1 MGSPLPAPQPSPRGR
16 GGKTEN
22 HMSTYLAPLKEFQFL
37 LETVAPIAELSK
49 LPHFADATP
58 DTVHAILEESA
69 KFATNVLDPLNWSGD
84 QEGSK
89 HNPADNSVSTPT
101 GFKAAYDGYREMG
114 GAGLPMPANF
124 GGLGMPR
131 SVVTLTDE
139 MLHASNMGFGLMPM
153 LTQGA
158 IEAILLAG
166 SDELK
171 ATFVEKMVS
180 GEWTGTMNLTE
191 PQAGSDLSLVKT
203 RAEPQPDGS
212 YRVFGTKIFITYGE
226 HDWADNI
233 IHLVLARLPDA
244 PPGVKGISLLVVPK
258 FRVNK
263 DGTIG
268 ARNDAKCISIEHKMG
283 IHASPTAVMQ
293 FGDAGG
299 ATGYIVG
306 EPNRGLEYMFIMM
319 NLARFGVGLQG
330 VGIAERAYQRAVSF
344 ARERVQSRDVG
355 APREPSAPIIRH
367 PDVRRMLL
375 RMRAQTEAARALA
388 MATAY
393 AIDLAEAHPDA
404 DVRAAQQAFVEF
416 MIPVHKGW
424 ATEMCQEAT
433 YLGIQVHGGMGF
445 IEETG
450 AAQYYRDARITTI
463 YEGTTAIQAND
474 LVGRKMAREGGATA
488 KAVIASMRALAKE
501 LAASNNA
508 HLKVTHAK
516 FVSGIDAVERAV
528 EFNLATFN
536 SNVRAS
542 FAGSV
547 PMIKLFGIVCGAW
560 QLARVAL
567 EAEKRIN
574 AGHADK
580 AFYEAKLSTMRF
592 FADTMIPEAIAAADT
607 IVNGSEGTLA
617 LAEAS
622 F

>member
-1 MGSPLPAPQPSPRGR
+1 MHL
-16 GGKTEN
+16 
-22 HMSTYLAPLKEFQFL
+22 L
-37 LETVAPIAELSK
+37 LETVAPIAELCK
-49 LPHFADATP
+49 LPHFADATL

-69 KFATNVLDPLNWSGD
+69 KFASEVLCPLNWSGD
-84 QEGSK
+84 QEGAR
-89 HNPADNSVSTPT
+89 HNPADNSVATPK
-101 GFKAAYDGYREMG
+101 GFKAAYHGYRAMG
-114 GAGLPMPANF
+114 GTGLPMPHDF
-124 GGLGMPR
+124 GGMGMPR

-139 MLHASNMGFGLMPM
+139 MLHSSNMGFGLLPM

-171 ATFVEKMVS
+171 ATYLEKMVS

-191 PQAGSDLSLVKT
+191 PQAGSDLALVKT
-203 RAEPQPDGS
+203 RAEPQPDGT
-212 YRVFGTKIFITYGE
+212 YKVFGTKIFITYGE
-226 HDWADNI
+226 HDWAENI
-233 IHLVLARLPDA
+233 VHLVLARLPDA

-258 FRVNK
+258 FLVNK
-263 DGTIG
+263 DGSIG
-268 ARNDAKCISIEHKMG
+268 ARNDAKCISIEHKLG
-283 IHASPTAVMQ
+283 IHASPTSVMQ
-293 FGDAGG
+293 YGDAGG

-330 VGIAERAYQRAVSF
+330 IGISERAYQHAVAF

-355 APREPSAPIIRH
+355 APKEPSVPIIRH
-367 PDVRRMLL
+367 PDVRRMLM

-393 AIDLAEAHPDA
+393 AFDLAEAHPDA
-404 DVRAAQQAFVEF
+404 AVRASNHAFVDL
-416 MIPVHKGW
+416 MIPIHKGW
-424 ATEMCQEAT
+424 ATEMSQEVT
-433 YLGIQVHGGMGF
+433 YLGVQVHGGMGF
-445 IEETG
+445 VEETG

-474 LVGRKMAREGGATA
+474 LVGRKMAREGGVTA
-488 KAVIASMRALAKE
+488 KAMIASMREFSGELAK
-501 LAASNNA
+501 SQHP
-508 HLKVTHAK
+508 HLKATRARLVT
-516 FVSGIDAVERAV
+516 GIDAIERTVA
-528 EFNLATFN
+528 FNLANFN
-536 SNVRAS
+536 SNVRAC

-547 PMIKLFGIVCGAW
+547 PMVKLFGIVCGGW

-567 EAEKRIN
+567 EAEKRIS

-580 AFYEAKLSTMRF
+580 AFYEAKLATLRF

-607 IVNGSEGTLA
+607 IVNGAEGTLA
-617 LAEAS
+617 LAEEA

>member
-1 MGSPLPAPQPSPRGR
+1 
-16 GGKTEN
+16 
-22 HMSTYLAPLKEFQFL
+22 MSTYQAPLKEMHLL
-37 LETVAPIAELSK
+37 LETVAPIAELCK

-58 DTVHAILEESA
+58 DTVAAILEESA
-69 KFATNVLDPLNWSGD
+69 KFATEVLDPLNWSGD
-84 QEGSK
+84 QEGAK
-89 HNPADNSVSTPT
+89 HNGADNSVTTPK
-101 GFKAAYDGYREMG
+101 GFKAAYAGYREMG
-114 GAGLPMPANF
+114 GTGLPMPAAF

-139 MLHASNMGFGLMPM
+139 MLHSANMGFGLLPM

-171 ATFVEKMVS
+171 ATFAEKMVT

-203 RAEPQPDGS
+203 RAEPQPDGT
-212 YRVFGTKIFITYGE
+212 YKVFGTKIFITYGE

-233 IHLVLARLPDA
+233 VHLVLARLPDA

-258 FRVNK
+258 FLVNK
-263 DGTIG
+263 DGSLG
-268 ARNDAKCISIEHKMG
+268 ERNDAKCISIEHKLG

-330 VGIAERAYQRAVSF
+330 VGIGERAYQRAVAF
-344 ARERVQSRDVG
+344 ARDRVQSRDVG
-355 APREPSAPIIRH
+355 APREPSVSIIHH
-367 PDVRRMLL
+367 PDVRRMLM

-388 MATAY
+388 LATAY
-393 AIDLAEAHPDA
+393 AFDLAEAHPDA
-404 DVRAAQQAFVEF
+404 AVRASNASFVDL
-416 MIPVHKGW
+416 MIPIHKGW
-424 ATEMCQEAT
+424 ATEMAQEVT

-445 IEETG
+445 VEETG

-474 LVGRKMAREGGATA
+474 LVGRKMAREGGITA
-488 KAVIASMRALAKE
+488 RALIVSMREFAEQLG
-501 LAASNNA
+501 ASQHP
-508 HLKVTHAK
+508 HLKAAHRRL
-516 FVSGIDAVERAV
+516 VSGIDAVERTV
-528 EFNLATFN
+528 EFNLANFN
-536 SNVRAS
+536 SNIRAC

-547 PMIKLFGIVCGAW
+547 PMVKLFGIVCGGW

-574 AGHADK
+574 AGYADA
-580 AFYEAKLSTMRF
+580 AFYEAKLATMRF

-607 IVNGSEGTLA
+607 IVNGAEGTLA
-617 LAEAS
+617 MAEAA

>member
-1 MGSPLPAPQPSPRGR
+1 
-16 GGKTEN
+16 
-22 HMSTYLAPLKEFQFL
+22 MSTYQAPLKEFQLL
-37 LETVAPIAELSK
+37 LETVAPIAELSA
-49 LPHFADATP
+49 LPHFEDATA
-58 DTVHAILEESA
+58 DTVTAILEESA
-69 KFATNVLDPLNWSGD
+69 KFATEVLDPLNWSGD
-84 QEGSK
+84 QQGSQY
-89 HNPADNSVSTPT
+89 NAADCSVKTPK
-101 GFKAAYDGYREMG
+101 GFKAAYDGYRAMG
-114 GAGLPMPANF
+114 GMGLPMPSEF
-124 GGLGMPR
+124 GGLALPR
-131 SVVTLTDE
+131 CVVTLTDE
-139 MLHASNMGFGLMPM
+139 MLHSSNMGFGLLPM

-158 IEAILLAG
+158 IEAVLLAG

-171 ATFVEKMVS
+171 AVFAEKMVS

-191 PQAGSDLSLVKT
+191 PQAGSDLALVKT

-212 YRVFGTKIFITYGE
+212 YKVFGTKIYITYGE

-233 IHLVLARLPDA
+233 VHLVLARLHDA

-258 FRVNK
+258 FLVNK
-263 DGTIG
+263 DGSLG
-268 ARNDAKCISIEHKMG
+268 ARNDAKCISIEHKLG

-330 VGIAERAYQRAVSF
+330 VGIAERSYQRAVSF

-355 APREPSAPIIRH
+355 APKEPSTPIIRH
-367 PDVRRMLL
+367 PDVRRMLM

-388 MATAY
+388 IATAY
-393 AIDLAEAHPDA
+393 AIDLAEAHPDV
-404 DVRAAQQAFVEF
+404 DVRAVNQAFVEL

-424 ATEMCQEAT
+424 ATEMAQDVT
-433 YLGIQVHGGMGF
+433 YQGIQVHGGMGF

-474 LVGRKMAREGGATA
+474 LVGRKMAREGGSTA
-488 KAVIASMRALAKE
+488 KAVIASMREFAKE
-501 LAASNNA
+501 LASSNNP

-516 FVSGIDAVERAV
+516 LVSGIDAVERAV

-547 PMIKLFGIVCGAW
+547 PMVKLFGIVCGAW
-560 QLARVAL
+560 QLARLAL
-567 EAEKRIN
+567 EADKRIT

-580 AFYEAKLSTMRF
+580 AFYEAKLATMRF

>member
-1 MGSPLPAPQPSPRGR
+1 
-16 GGKTEN
+16 
-22 HMSTYLAPLKEFQFL
+22 MSTYLAPLKEMQFL
-37 LETVAPIAELSK
+37 LETVAPLSELTT
-49 LPHFADATP
+49 LEHFADATP
-58 DTVHAILEESA
+58 DTVAAILEESA
-69 KFATNVLDPLNWSGD
+69 KFATEVLDPLNWSGD
-84 QEGSK
+84 QEGSQ
-89 HNPADNSVSTPT
+89 HNTADYSVKTPK
-101 GFKAAYDGYREMG
+101 GFKAAYVGYRDMG
-114 GAGLPMPANF
+114 GMGLPMPGDF
-124 GGLGMPR
+124 GGMAMPR
-131 SVVTLTDE
+131 CVVTLTDE
-139 MLHASNMGFGLMPM
+139 MLHSANMGFGLLPM

-171 ATFVEKMVS
+171 AVFAEKMVS

-191 PQAGSDLSLVKT
+191 PQAGSDLALVKT
-203 RAEPQPDGS
+203 RAEPQPDGT
-212 YRVFGTKIFITYGE
+212 YKVFGTKIFITYGE

-233 IHLVLARLPDA
+233 VHLVLARLPDA

-258 FRVNK
+258 FLVNK
-263 DGTIG
+263 DGSIG
-268 ARNDAKCISIEHKMG
+268 ARNDANCISIEHKLG

-330 VGIAERAYQRAVSF
+330 VGIAERSYQRAVSF

-355 APREPSAPIIRH
+355 APKEPSTPIIRH
-367 PDVRRMLL
+367 PDVRRMLM

-404 DVRAAQQAFVEF
+404 DVRAVNQAFVEL

-424 ATEMCQEAT
+424 ATEMSQDVT
-433 YLGIQVHGGMGF
+433 YQGIQVHGGMGF

-474 LVGRKMAREGGATA
+474 LVGRKMAREGGSTA
-488 KAVIASMRALAKE
+488 KAVIASMREFAKE
-501 LAASNNA
+501 LATSNNP
-508 HLKVTHAK
+508 HLKVTHKKLVA
-516 FVSGIDAVERAV
+516 GIEAVEHAV

-547 PMIKLFGIVCGAW
+547 PMVKLFGIVCGAW

-567 EAEKRIN
+567 EADKRIS
-574 AGHADK
+574 ADHADK
-580 AFYEAKLSTMRF
+580 AFYEAKVATMRF